1 MRDLLTMLAKSA
13 SRHYLAVF
21 EDHSDRPLYLGRS
34 RRIASI
40 DQRIWCY
47 ARDGG
52 CTFPT
57 CTTPGDRCEVHHTPD
72 WNDGGHTNADG
83 LHFGCDPHHGGAT
96 RGVYQTSVTEAGRL
110 AWSDGLHPPEINHFH
125 HADELLRETHLGK
138 TAADDP

>member
-34 RRIASI
+34 RRIAST

-57 CTTPGDRCEVHHTPD
+57 CTTPGDRC
-72 WNDGGHTNADG
+72 
-83 LHFGCDPHHGGAT
+83 
-96 RGVYQTSVTEAGRL
+96 
-110 AWSDGLHPPEINHFH
+110 
-125 HADELLRETHLGK
+125 
-138 TAADDP
+138 